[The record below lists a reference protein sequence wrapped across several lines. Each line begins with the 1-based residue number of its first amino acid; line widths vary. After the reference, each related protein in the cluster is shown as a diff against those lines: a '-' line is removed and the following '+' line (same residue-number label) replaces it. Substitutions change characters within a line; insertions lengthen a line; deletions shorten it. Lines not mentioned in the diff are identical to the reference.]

1 MNTQKRQLSKM
12 MEIYVLFW
20 YRFKTVHMH
29 NKSTSVVVHVY
40 IIKMSIIPGIPMPNS
55 NTVVFKIS
63 FIRLISFGG
72 GGSEWSN
79 S

>member
-1 MNTQKRQLSKM
+1 
-12 MEIYVLFW
+12 
-20 YRFKTVHMH
+20 MH
-29 NKSTSVVVHVY
+29 NKSTFVVVHVY

-79 S
+79 T